1 MMNKKILISTLLF
14 GLLSPLATVANDK
27 VATVYHPEGFQKV
40 CQGKQVGEWV
50 QFAYRGIIWN
60 GSCQNQFFSNDKKA
74 QIYGDEPELLSVC
87 AKNPKADR
95 ITLEERTYMGK
106 CALGFTPPRPAA
118 GNR

>member
-1 MMNKKILISTLLF
+1 MMNKKILISALF
-14 GLLSPLATVANDK
+14 VTVLSPLSAFANNK
-27 VATVYHPEGFQKV
+27 VPNLYHPEGFQKV

-60 GSCQNQFFSNDKKA
+60 GSCKNQFFSSDKSA